1 MAETTVLV
9 LVGSLRAASINRQIA
24 ETAIE
29 NAPDGVELTVFDRL
43 GELPFYNEDLDTA
56 DAPEPVV
63 ALRAAAAGA
72 DAALV
77 ITPEYNGSIPGVL
90 KNAIDWLSRPFG
102 NSALKD
108 KPAAVIGTALG
119 QYGGV
124 WAHDETR
131 KSFGIAGPR
140 VIEGLELSLPAKA
153 LDGRHPREAA
163 ELVANVRE
171 IVGKLAA
178 EAG

>member
-63 ALRAAAAGA
+63 ALRAAAAA
-72 DAALV
+72 V
-77 ITPEYNGSIPGVL
+77 S
-90 KNAIDWLSRPFG
+90 SRRQVRRLLRP
-102 NSALKD
+102 
-108 KPAAVIGTALG
+108 
-119 QYGGV
+119 
-124 WAHDETR
+124 
-131 KSFGIAGPR
+131 PR
-140 VIEGLELSLPAKA
+140 
-153 LDGRHPREAA
+153 R
-163 ELVANVRE
+163 
-171 IVGKLAA
+171 
-178 EAG
+178 